1 MQSNYVG
8 NSHYCYSNS
17 LNMCL
22 KHAGMVNVP
31 EVGILECMTGMPF
44 GTLFMKLDT
53 PLFFASHANINPHI
67 GLSRALSILKWSC
80 TLWQD
85 DNAESALDA
94 LKESLSKGPVLL
106 GPLDLGF
113 LLYDPQHE
121 SKSGGDHFIV
131 LLKLEGNLVQVHD
144 PQFYPFAVLPLD
156 DLMRA
161 WYAGNLGYAK
171 SSYSMR
177 FGFQEEREVSIDE
190 MLKDTLASAV
200 ELIHAMPSGPVFYGG
215 SAALRMAADI
225 VRSGPSEAFK
235 GMLVY
240 AAFPLGSRRCLDA
253 ARFLSK
259 VEQWEAAKWMEEK
272 AELFGRAQYYAT
284 IGEWKHTVDLF
295 ERLADIEDSLA
306 GSI

>member
-1 MQSNYVG
+1 
-8 NSHYCYSNS
+8 
-17 LNMCL
+17 MCL
-22 KHAGMVNVP
+22 KQAGMVNVP

-53 PLFFASHANINPHI
+53 PLFFTSHANINPHI
-67 GLSRALSILKWSC
+67 GLSRALSILQWSC

-94 LKESLSKGPVLL
+94 LNEALGKGPVLL
-106 GPLDLGF
+106 GPLDLG
-113 LLYDPQHE
+113 LLPYDPHHE

-144 PQFYPFAVLPLD
+144 PQSYPFAVLPLD

-161 WYAGNLGYAK
+161 WYAGNLGYAENA
-171 SSYSMR
+171 YSMR
-177 FGFQEEREVSIDE
+177 FGFQEVQEASISE

-200 ELIHAMPSGPVFYGG
+200 ELIHATPSGPIFYGG
-215 SAALRMAADI
+215 SAALRMAADV
-225 VRSGPSEAFK
+225 VRSGPSEAFR

-259 VEQWEAAKWMEEK
+259 VEQWDAAKCMGEK

-284 IGEWKHTVDLF
+284 TGDWKRTANFF
-295 ERLADIEDSLA
+295 ERLADLEDSLA